1 MQHERIDLPNR
12 YGDDVHLE
20 HVKEGIYKLVFED
33 DYVRLGY
40 EDDDTIAF
48 IDPSGGP
55 FISVGGYIGDL
66 YIERIENIDNDWL
79 IHCKTTYT
87 S

>member
-12 YGDDVHLE
+12 YGDEVYLE

-40 EDDDTIAF
+40 EDDDTITF
-48 IDPSGGP
+48 IDPPGGP
-55 FISVGGYIGDL
+55 FISVGGHVGDL

-79 IHCKTTYT
+79 IHCKTTHT